1 MMTFL
6 FCCTLLVL
14 IVSKYY
20 IYIIIFFTFS
30 FNNINEEKVKII
42 DRIKIFIFQ
51 KGCNETQMIKYKII
65 FHYSPAS
72 LPTIKIFFVIY

>member
-1 MMTFL
+1 MIMKFL

-20 IYIIIFFTFS
+20 IYIILFFTFL
-30 FNNINEEKVKII
+30 FNNINEEKVKIV

-51 KGCNETQMIKYKII
+51 KGCNETQKIK
-65 FHYSPAS
+65 
-72 LPTIKIFFVIY
+72 

>member
-1 MMTFL
+1 MFLLIIMMMTFL

-51 KGCNETQMIKYKII
+51 KGCNETQMIK
-65 FHYSPAS
+65 
-72 LPTIKIFFVIY
+72 